1 VSRNRRKHKEFN
13 HGLSA
18 ILSAVASAEVEASA
32 TAEWT
37 RRKAAWRRRRVRVQ
51 PFYVGPRRYTRMNTD
66 FCREEA
72 QETKN
77 Y

>member
-1 VSRNRRKHKEFN
+1 MSRNRRKHKEFN

-18 ILSAVASAEVEASA
+18 ILSAVASA

-51 PFYVGPRRYTRMNTD
+51 PFYVGPRRYARMNMD